1 MSDKKKLL
9 RWARLWLLLFI
20 IGLTLSGLSAI
31 LVEPAMKFLEG
42 IAGDGSR
49 IGAASPE
56 LATWLTDVYHGVR
69 NTGREYPFLFYGT
82 DWLAFAHLAIIVI
95 FLAPLRKPARNLPII
110 HAGMIVCVLA
120 IPWALFFGPIRD
132 VPFFWQLIDCSFGV
146 VGLIA
151 LLLARRCTRKL
162 IAIEGR

>member
-9 RWARLWLLLFI
+9 RRARLCLVLFI
-20 IGLTLSGLSAI
+20 IGLALSGLSAI
-31 LVEPAMKFLEG
+31 LMEPTVKFVEG

-56 LATWLTDVYHGVR
+56 LAAWITDVYHGVR

-82 DWLAFAHLAIIVI
+82 DWLAFGHLAIAVI
-95 FLAPLRKPARNLPII
+95 FLAPLRRPARNLPII
-110 HAGMIVCVLA
+110 HAGMIACLLV

-146 VGLIA
+146 AGLIA
-151 LLLARRCTRKL
+151 LLFARRYTRKL
-162 IAIEGR
+162 IAIEGH

>member
-9 RWARLWLLLFI
+9 RWTRLWLLLFI

-31 LVEPAMKFLEG
+31 LIEPTVKFVEGAV
-42 IAGDGSR
+42 GDGSR

-56 LATWLTDVYHGVR
+56 LAAWITGVYHGVR

-82 DWLAFAHLAIIVI
+82 DWLAFGHLAIAVI
-95 FLAPLRKPARNLPII
+95 FLGPLRKPARNLPVI
-110 HAGMIVCVLA
+110 HAGMIACFLV
-120 IPWALFFGPIRD
+120 IPWALFFGPIRE

-146 VGLIA
+146 AGLIA
-151 LLLARRCTRKL
+151 LVLARRYTRKL
-162 IAIEGR
+162 IAIQGH

>member
-9 RWARLWLLLFI
+9 RQARLWLLLFI
-20 IGLTLSGLSAI
+20 IGLVLSGLSAI
-31 LVEPAMKFLEG
+31 LIEPTVKFVEG

-69 NTGREYPFLFYGT
+69 NTRREYPFLFYGT
-82 DWLAFAHLAIIVI
+82 DWLAFGHLAIAVI
-95 FLAPLRKPARNLPII
+95 FLGPLRKPARNLPII
-110 HAGMIVCVLA
+110 HAGMIVCVLV

-146 VGLIA
+146 AGLIA
-151 LLLARRCTRKL
+151 LLFARRCTRKL
-162 IAIEGR
+162 MASEGH